1 MTKNKI
7 DSSKFGEVFITKTS
21 PENVI
26 NDYHALLS
34 KTKINPA

>member
-21 PENVI
+21 SENVI
-26 NDYHALLS
+26 NSLS
-34 KTKINPA
+34 SMAKPFVN